1 MNYACKRLKRSE
13 KKLTVRVPGSK
24 SVTNRALLLASL
36 ARGESELFGM
46 QSSGD
51 AASFLECVQKL
62 GVKVE
67 REGDCCRVLGGNL
80 LKNASVNVGSAG
92 TAARFLTALL
102 GLSDGEYFLDSSE
115 QMKKRPM
122 KPLLDSLVSLGASVT
137 YLGEEGH
144 FPFVLK
150 GGKGGGRVKVDV
162 SSSSQFLSALLAVAP
177 VAGGLTVETT
187 GSHGMAYVEMTVKM
201 MEEFGVKVRREGNVF
216 IVPVGEYRPL
226 RYFVEPDVSA
236 ACYFYALAALTGNTV
251 AVEGVSLPS
260 LQGDTAFLQV
270 LKEMGAKVDGCT
282 VTGRELHGVTV
293 DMSAFSDQAITL
305 ACISPFADSPT
316 LIKGIGHIR
325 LQESDRL
332 SAMATELKKL
342 GCRVETG
349 EDFIRIF
356 PSVLHGGIVKTYDDH
371 RMAMGFSLIGTR
383 VEGIVI
389 EHAECCQ
396 KTFREYF
403 DVLDELRE
411 SL

>member
-1 MNYACKRLKRSE
+1 MNYACKRFGRSE

-36 ARGESELFGM
+36 ARGESALFGM

-51 AASFLECVQKL
+51 AVSFLECVQKL

-67 REGDCCRVLGGNL
+67 REGDCCRVFGGNL
-80 LKNASVNVGSAG
+80 KKSASVNVGSAG

-122 KPLLDSLVSLGASVT
+122 KPLLDSLVSLGASVN
-137 YLGEEGH
+137 YLEEEGH

-150 GGKGGGRVKVDV
+150 GGKGGGRVNVDV

-201 MEEFGVKVRREGNVF
+201 MEAFGVKVRREKNVF
-216 IVPVGEYRPL
+216 FVPAGEYRPM
-226 RYFVEPDVSA
+226 RYLVEPDVSA

-270 LKEMGAKVDGCT
+270 LREMGAKVDGCI

-305 ACISPFADSPT
+305 ACIAPFADSPT
-316 LIKGIGHIR
+316 LITGIGHIR

-332 SAMATELKKL
+332 SAMATELRKL
-342 GCRVETG
+342 GCKVETG

-356 PSVLHGGIVKTYDDH
+356 PSSLHGGVVKTYDDH
-371 RMAMGFSLIGTR
+371 RMAMGFSLIGAR
-383 VEGIVI
+383 VDGIVI

-396 KTFREYF
+396 KTFRAYF
-403 DVLDELRE
+403 DVLDTLWEAL
-411 SL
+411 